1 MTTITATDHVGALAA
16 RIPSAAKIFYERGID
31 FCCGGDLTLDDACA
45 DANQPTVLVID
56 ELEKAATRYDDSEIA
71 WEGVPLTDLIGFIE
85 QTFHEPLKEAL
96 PRLREWADAVVTA
109 HGDHTD
115 EPVHRLRD
123 VVHELADELTAHM
136 AKEEQVLFPWIRAGN
151 GRNAGGPIRV
161 MHAEHDA
168 AGRQLALIRFLTR
181 NFSAPDEA
189 CATWR
194 ALYTE
199 LEQLDEELRHHI
211 HLENNVLFP
220 RALAES
226 PAA

>member
-1 MTTITATDHVGALAA
+1 MTTITAADHVGTLAA

-31 FCCGGDLTLDDACA
+31 FCCGGDKELDEACA
-45 DANQPTVLVID
+45 DANQPTVLILE
-56 ELEKAATRYDDSEIA
+56 ELERAATHYDDSQIA
-71 WEGVPLTDLIGFIE
+71 WEGVSLTDLIAFIE
-85 QTFHEPLKEAL
+85 HTFHEPLKESL
-96 PRLREWADAVVTA
+96 PRLVDWSDAVVAA
-109 HGDHTD
+109 HGDHTQ
-115 EPVHRLRD
+115 EPVQRLRD
-123 VVHELADELTAHM
+123 VVHELADELLAHM
-136 AKEEQVLFPWIRAGN
+136 AKEEQVLFPWIRADN
-151 GRNAGGPIRV
+151 GRNVGGPIRV

-181 NFSAPDEA
+181 NFRVPEEA

-199 LEQLDEELRHHI
+199 LEQLDESLRHHI

-226 PAA
+226 SAA